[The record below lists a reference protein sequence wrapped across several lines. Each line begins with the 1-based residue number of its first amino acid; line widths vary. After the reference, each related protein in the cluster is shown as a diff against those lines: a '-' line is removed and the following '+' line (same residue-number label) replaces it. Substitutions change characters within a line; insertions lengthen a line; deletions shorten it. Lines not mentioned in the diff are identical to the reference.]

1 MSRVRGF
8 RVRGLYVGQMLERDG
23 VEYGSN
29 NLIISPPGS
38 GKTYFILYILKKR
51 YAGKKLMLVSTT
63 SLKDSYGNEVGTF
76 TSQDLRRKHLN
87 VTDDDVYIM
96 TYAEF
101 GSKVLWKKWREDF
114 MKEYS
119 VIFCDEIHSLLD
131 YYLSHRTPEYAIA
144 INVLFDKYEDIT
156 LFYFTA
162 TTHKIDKFIDKEYSD
177 LYENVKIIDY
187 GKSEEIRQYINIIE
201 EKFTSVDDMANV
213 VDKIGK
219 INIADVKGII
229 FNERI
234 DGMERIERLLEGK
247 GLKSISIWSVNNDK
261 HKMNDEQLRVREML
275 LTTGMFPDEYDFV
288 IMNEAMREGWNI
300 YDERV
305 QIIILNTLDET
316 NAIQF
321 RGRVRHNV
329 ALMAVRAKEGLQ
341 PIDVRIMAR
350 ERSLKVIEGYLGKEI
365 GSKEKKEIAEKLN
378 VRREQD
384 GRLYGWPTI
393 SKTLEA
399 NGYKIEPKRP
409 MIDGKRKTFHVIT
422 RIESSKPSTDSRA
435 SKFIASL
442 DDLGFAK
449 NDEKTLDNYMKK
461 GRGVAFS
468 NIKSSYS
475 TYVIDGDWSE
485 RKFLDVTYLLARD
498 KELFSKK
505 NYHEYGRYYGTKIS
519 EAEILR
525 ERAKYEKAATKQL
538 EEIKKAEEKKKEEE
552 QELLKY
558 LKENGMGK

>member
-1 MSRVRGF
+1 MGKF
-8 RVRGLYVGQMLERDG
+8 RGLYLGKMLERDG

-38 GKTYFILYILKKR
+38 GKTYFILNILKKR

-76 TSQDLRRKHLN
+76 TTQDLRRKHLN

-101 GSKVLWKKWREDF
+101 GRKILWKKWREDF

-162 TTHKIDKFIDKEYSD
+162 TTHKIDKFIDEVYSD

-187 GKSEEIRQYINIIE
+187 GKSREIRQYINITE
-201 EKFTSVDDMANV
+201 EKFTSVDDMENV

-219 INIADVKGII
+219 IDIADVKGII

-234 DGMERIERLLEGK
+234 DGMERIVRSLEST

-261 HKMNDEQLRVREML
+261 RKMNDEQLRVREML

-305 QIIILNTLDET
+305 QIVILNTLDET

-321 RGRVRHNV
+321 RGRVRHDV

-365 GSKEKKEIAEKLN
+365 GKKEKEEIAAKLN
-378 VRREQD
+378 IRREKD
-384 GRLYGWPTI
+384 GRLYKWPKI
-393 SKTLEA
+393 KEALEA
-399 NGYKIEPKRP
+399 NGYEISPPKRKT
-409 MIDGKRKTFHVIT
+409 IDGKKETFHIIT
-422 RIESSKPSTDSRA
+422 RKEDKRPSTDFRA
-435 SKFIASL
+435 RKFIASL

-449 NDEKTLDNYMKK
+449 KNEKTLDNYMKK

-468 NIKSSYS
+468 NIKSSYNN
-475 TYVIDGDWSE
+475 YVINGDWSE

-498 KELFSKK
+498 KELFSEKS
-505 NYHEYGRYYGTKIS
+505 YHEYGRYYGTKIS
-519 EAEILR
+519 EVEILK
-525 ERAKYEKAATKQL
+525 ERSKYEKEATKQL
-538 EEIKKAEEKKKEEE
+538 EEIKKAEEKKKIEEE

-558 LKENGMGK
+558 IRDHGMGK

>member
-1 MSRVRGF
+1 MN

-23 VEYGSN
+23 VAYGSN
-29 NLIISPPGS
+29 NLIVSPTGS
-38 GKTYFILYILKKR
+38 GKTYFILNILKKR

-114 MKEYS
+114 MKDYS

-187 GKSEEIRQYINIIE
+187 GKSEEIRKYINITE
-201 EKFTSVDDMANV
+201 EKFTSVDGIESV
-213 VDKIGK
+213 IDKTGEIDF
-219 INIADVKGII
+219 ADIKGII

-234 DGMERIERLLEGK
+234 DGMERIERSIESK

-305 QIIILNTLDET
+305 QIVVLNTLDET

-341 PIDVRIMAR
+341 PVDVRIMAR
-350 ERSLKVIEGYLGKEI
+350 ERSLKIIEGYLGELI
-365 GSKEKKEIAEKLN
+365 GNAEKKEIAEKLN
-378 VRREQD
+378 VRREKD
-384 GRLYGWPTI
+384 GRLYGWQTI

-399 NGYKIEPKRP
+399 NGYKIKPTKRT
-409 MIDGKRKTFHVIT
+409 IDGKRKTFHVIT
-422 RIESSKPSTDSRA
+422 RIESSKPSTDFRA
-435 SKFIASL
+435 RKLIARL
-442 DDLGFAK
+442 DDLGFVKK
-449 NDEKTLDNYMKK
+449 NEKTLDNYMKK

-468 NIKSSYS
+468 NIQSSYG

-485 RKFLDVTYLLARD
+485 RKFVDVTYLLARD
-498 KELFSKK
+498 KEIFSKK
-505 NYHEYGRYYGTKIS
+505 SYHEYGRYYGTKIS
-519 EAEILR
+519 EVEILT

-538 EEIKKAEEKKKEEE
+538 EEIKKAEEKKRKEEE

>member
-1 MSRVRGF
+1 MNRVRGS
-8 RVRGLYVGQMLERDG
+8 YVGQMLERDG

-38 GKTYFILYILKKR
+38 GKTYFILNILKKR

-76 TSQDLRRKHLN
+76 TTQDLRRKHLN

-101 GSKVLWKKWREDF
+101 GRKVLWPEWRENF

-119 VIFCDEIHSLLD
+119 VIFCDEIHSLID
-131 YYLSHRTPEYAIA
+131 YYLAHKTAVYTIA

-162 TTHKIDKFIDKEYSD
+162 TTHKIDNFIDKEYSE

-201 EKFTSVDDMANV
+201 EKFTSVDDMENV

-219 INIADVKGII
+219 IDIADVKGII

-234 DGMERIERLLEGK
+234 DGMERIELLFEGK

-305 QIIILNTLDET
+305 QIVILNTLDET
-316 NAIQF
+316 DTIQF
-321 RGRVRHNV
+321 RGRVRHDV

-341 PIDVRIMAR
+341 PVDVRIMAR

-365 GSKEKKEIAEKLN
+365 GKKEKDEIAAKLN
-378 VRREQD
+378 IRREQD
-384 GRLYGWPTI
+384 GRLYKWPKI
-393 SKTLEA
+393 KEALEA
-399 NGYKIEPKRP
+399 NGYKIDPIRKT
-409 MIDGKRKTFHVIT
+409 IDGKRKTFHVIT
-422 RIESSKPSTDSRA
+422 LEDKRPSTDFRA
-435 SKFIASL
+435 RKFIARL
-442 DDLGFAK
+442 DDLGFTKK
-449 NDEKTLDNYMKK
+449 NEKTLDNYMKK

-468 NIKSSYS
+468 NIKSSYD
-475 TYVIDGDWSE
+475 TYVINGDWSE

-498 KELFSKK
+498 KEIFSKK
-505 NYHEYGRYYGTKIS
+505 SYHEYGRYYGTKIS
-519 EAEILR
+519 EVEILK
-525 ERAKYEKAATKQL
+525 ERSKYEKAATKQL
-538 EEIKKAEEKKKEEE
+538 EEIKKAEEKKRKEEE

-558 LKENGMGK
+558 IKENGMGK